1 MMRCP
6 ISFSLSFCMRF
17 RQPEGYRTSYSMRSL
32 LILLAAVALTCLSDC
47 RRFDKADPPSPEMA
61 ECLARF
67 KSIPEIAHFQKAASK
82 APESPVSDGRPLEG
96 MELALT
102 LNGTIASHMDPQAD
116 EDDLCYTENTPENF
130 HKLLDALRRTE
141 MPPTVAFVIGRYL
154 DAELQQEWLASGN
167 LLGNMTFNARAAAK
181 GSPEKFIADI
191 ERLEAAMSPLWGR
204 FAPVRKYFRYPEL
217 KTPRDTESRVQILG
231 YLQKAGY
238 IVVPATI
245 YAHDDKF
252 NIAYCVSVA
261 RNERSCANL
270 TKAYFNSILLDT
282 ALKARTAARNLTGAD
297 SKQILMLWAD
307 QLTCDNLEEIIK
319 SFKRMGARFIALDE
333 ALRDPIYTTP
343 GEDGDCVAMSVIRTV
358 KSQQEGAE

>member
-1 MMRCP
+1 
-6 ISFSLSFCMRF
+6 
-17 RQPEGYRTSYSMRSL
+17 
-32 LILLAAVALTCLSDC
+32 
-47 RRFDKADPPSPEMA
+47 MA

-181 GSPEKFIADI
+181 GSPE
-191 ERLEAAMSPLWGR
+191 
-204 FAPVRKYFRYPEL
+204 
-217 KTPRDTESRVQILG
+217 
-231 YLQKAGY
+231 
-238 IVVPATI
+238 
-245 YAHDDKF
+245 
-252 NIAYCVSVA
+252 
-261 RNERSCANL
+261 
-270 TKAYFNSILLDT
+270 
-282 ALKARTAARNLTGAD
+282 
-297 SKQILMLWAD
+297 
-307 QLTCDNLEEIIK
+307 
-319 SFKRMGARFIALDE
+319 
-333 ALRDPIYTTP
+333 
-343 GEDGDCVAMSVIRTV
+343 
-358 KSQQEGAE
+358 